1 MSIDIPPWIV
11 DEMED
16 RRERERILWRRN
28 ARLAREAG
36 MRAGREAAEM
46 EARAAEEMEYPVV
59 RARVGAVKE
68 GRERSQVSLVLVCF
82 YKSLLFCLLVRKFVF
97 RW

>member
-16 RRERERILWRRN
+16 RREKERILWRRN

-36 MRAGREAAEM
+36 MRAGREAAAM
-46 EARAAEEMEYPVV
+46 EARAEELEYPVV